1 MENSKRMILDMARR
15 AIGYTDP
22 IIPIKLDNS
31 TAILDKEFF
40 EKVVDDGNKEKFKEE
55 ILSDSYVKAGPFT
68 IAYFYPKY
76 GEPFIIKDKFR
87 AILEY
92 YIDVPNAAIVHMRIY
107 EKLGVRNYYIV
118 TGAKGTITNN
128 GRIIQDYIIHIKEN
142 KKTHRYDLNVT
153 RNNETVW
160 TIPANV
166 FSKKLRRIPRRWMWE
181 LDPYV
186 IV

>member
-15 AIGYTDP
+15 AIGHTEP
-22 IIPIKLDNS
+22 IIPIKPDNS

-87 AILEY
+87 AIFEY
-92 YIDVPNAAIVHMRIY
+92 CRGIPLAAIVHMRTY
-107 EKLGVRNYYIV
+107 EKRGLRKYYIV
-118 TGAKGTITNN
+118 TGIKGEITNN
-128 GRIIQDYIIHIKEN
+128 RMLIQDYIIHIKED
-142 KKTHRYDLNVT
+142 KKTHRYNLNVT
-153 RNNETVW
+153 RNNERAW
-160 TIPANV
+160 AIPANV
-166 FSKKLRRIPRRWMWE
+166 FSKKLRRIPRRWMRE